1 MFSTN
6 MYLYAA
12 MSKRIVNILRNSFA
26 HVENYCC
33 NESFCFLDGY
43 ERTYNIE
50 EYTRSVAEKIK
61 LWTDIPVSIGVTPSK
76 TIAKIG
82 SKFAKKYK
90 GYHSVCMI
98 DNDNKRRKVL
108 QLFNLSDVLGIG
120 KQTLPKL
127 NNYAVN
133 NPLEFAEKK
142 ESWGKVR
149 FNNLHIRPG

>member
-1 MFSTN
+1 
-6 MYLYAA
+6 
-12 MSKRIVNILRNSFA
+12 MSKRIVNILRNSFV

-33 NESFCFLDGY
+33 DESFYFLDGY

-50 EYTRSVAEKIK
+50 EYTRSVAERIK

-76 TIAKIG
+76 TLAKIG

-108 QLFNLSDVLGIG
+108 QLFDLSDVLGIG
-120 KQTLPKL
+120 NQTLPIL

-133 NPLEFAEKK
+133 YPLEFAEKK
-142 ESWGKVR
+142 ESWGKSR
-149 FNNLHIRPG
+149 FNNLHIRPS